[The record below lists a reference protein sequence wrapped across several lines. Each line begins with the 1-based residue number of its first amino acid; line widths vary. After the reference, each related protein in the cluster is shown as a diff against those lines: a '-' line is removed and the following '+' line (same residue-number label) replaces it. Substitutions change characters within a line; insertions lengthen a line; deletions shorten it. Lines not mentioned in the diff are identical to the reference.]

1 MKINIDQQTFEKIS
15 STLNINDLPE
25 LDRKL
30 YLISLYIDYKKK
42 EKEIGY
48 EKDFII
54 YSTIKFKINNII
66 NNEYNIILDNINYN
80 IDDHKRIMTFI
91 VKDKQFRRF
100 IYNNEILN
108 SILLDNKIYL
118 FDCSDKTADSDSDNS
133 QLSEISQQSIINC
146 YINNEIITI
155 KKIKSKFMENLST
168 LFGSIN
174 EYREKLSNLSLNLKQ
189 FYSRKKNILY
199 RCYSSIC
206 K

>member
-48 EKDFII
+48 EKDFIHNFPDNKIFIPFKGLII

-174 EYREKLSNLSLNLKQ
+174 EYREKLSNLSLNLK
-189 FYSRKKNILY
+189 
-199 RCYSSIC
+199 
-206 K
+206 

>member
-42 EKEIGY
+42 EKEIDY
-48 EKDFII
+48 EKDFIHNFPDNKIFIPFKGLII

-174 EYREKLSNLSLNLKQ
+174 EYREKLSNLSLNLK
-189 FYSRKKNILY
+189 
-199 RCYSSIC
+199 
-206 K
+206 